1 MEARA
6 KLERA
11 RERLLAALA
20 KTRAAGSPRFGEDR
34 RRSNL
39 RLALWL
45 AQESARNLL
54 LRLAR
59 GPVAGDSIRAAD
71 LTCEELL
78 ALAARLQQTEG
89 GTSVGGSARGVA
101 GAKSVRGSSPRG
113 KTPKAGDGR
122 PTGGAGGE
130 PDPA

>member
-11 RERLLAALA
+11 RERLLAALVT
-20 KTRAAGSPRFGEDR
+20 TRAAGSPRPGEDR

-59 GPVAGDSIRAAD
+59 GPVARDSTRAAE
-71 LTCEELL
+71 LSREELL
-78 ALAARLQQTEG
+78 ALAARLQQAEG
-89 GTSVGGSARGVA
+89 GAATA
-101 GAKSVRGSSPRG
+101 
-113 KTPKAGDGR
+113 
-122 PTGGAGGE
+122 GGAAAPAEESRRGPSAARPPTAEEGSPPGRAGGN
-130 PDPA
+130 DPA